1 MLTLSINYDI
11 NVRVKRFH
19 GQDQYILC
27 AAFRAM
33 MPGASA
39 LFADDTNHS
48 AQAALDIR
56 LSRRPRGNADAH
68 GGAPNRP
75 SASTSHPAFCSTL
88 WRAAARLEKL
98 AMVAPVTNAPPP
110 MDGSPKISRSQRSAI
125 SSNVAAMGESVYA

>member
-68 GGAPNRP
+68 GGVPLPHSWPAPAGPIALNGLD
-75 SASTSHPAFCSTL
+75 HPACLGLIT
-88 WRAAARLEKL
+88 E
-98 AMVAPVTNAPPP
+98 
-110 MDGSPKISRSQRSAI
+110 
-125 SSNVAAMGESVYA
+125 